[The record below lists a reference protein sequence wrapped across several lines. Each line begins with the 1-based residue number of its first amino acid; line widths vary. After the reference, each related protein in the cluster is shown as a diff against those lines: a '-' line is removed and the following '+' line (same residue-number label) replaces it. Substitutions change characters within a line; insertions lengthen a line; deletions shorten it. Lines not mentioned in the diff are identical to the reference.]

1 MVLDSE
7 LPSTKVRCCYEA
19 ILGHSMRL
27 QEKKYRAQGESWPD
41 KMGILGL
48 HSDVISK
55 DGQKERTW
63 ERFEV
68 KYRSRFKV

>member
-1 MVLDSE
+1 
-7 LPSTKVRCCYEA
+7 
-19 ILGHSMRL
+19 MRL